1 MSVPLLDLRAQY
13 NSIRTEIDAAI
24 ARVVES
30 QYFILGPEVES
41 FERELAAYCGVGR
54 AIGLSSGTDALLVAL
69 MAYGVGPGDEVIT
82 TPFTFFA
89 SAGTVSRLGARPV
102 FADIDPDSFNIDTAA
117 VANAL
122 TERTRAIMPVH
133 LFGRC
138 VELDPLMD
146 LVRARNVPII
156 EDAAQAIGATDG
168 AGRQAGAIA
177 TAGCFSFFPT
187 KNLGGFGD
195 GGMVITND
203 AELAE
208 RIAVLRVHGM
218 RPKYFH
224 EVIGGNFRLDALQAA
239 VLRVKLPHLDSW
251 SATRRRNAQ
260 RYRALFE
267 EASLDDGRVRLPED
281 VPGHI
286 YNQFVIRVDRR
297 DELRTHLSAA
307 GVGSEV
313 YYPLPLHLQECFRS
327 LGYAPGDFPHAEAA
341 AREVLALPIFP
352 ELTEDN
358 LAEVV
363 RAVAAFFQRAAVVR
377 A

>member
-13 NSIRTEIDAAI
+13 SAIRSDIDAAI

-30 QYFILGPEVES
+30 QHFILGPEVEGL
-41 FERELAAYCGVGR
+41 EREVASYCGIEH
-54 AIGLSSGTDALLVAL
+54 AIGVSSGTDALLVAL
-69 MAYGVGPGDEVIT
+69 MAYDVGPGDEVIT

-89 SAGTVSRLGARPV
+89 SAGTVSRLGALPV
-102 FADIDPDSFNIDTAA
+102 FADIDPSSFNIDPTA
-117 VANAL
+117 VARAL
-122 TERTRAIMPVH
+122 TTRTRALMPVH

-138 VELDPLMD
+138 VELDS
-146 LVRARNVPII
+146 LVGQVHARGLPVI
-156 EDAAQAIGATDG
+156 EDAAQAIGALDR

-203 AELAE
+203 THLAD
-208 RIAVLRVHGM
+208 RISVLRVHGM

-224 EVIGGNFRLDALQAA
+224 QVIGGNFRLDALQAA
-239 VLRVKLPHLDSW
+239 VLRVKMPHLDAW
-251 SATRRRNAQ
+251 SAARRRNAQ
-260 RYRALFE
+260 RYRELFA
-267 EASLDDGRVRLPED
+267 EARLNDGRVRLPED

-286 YNQFVIRVDRR
+286 YNQFVIRVDQR
-297 DELRTHLSAA
+297 DELRASLSAA
-307 GVGSEV
+307 GIGTEV
-313 YYPLPLHLQECFRS
+313 YYPLPLHLQECFRD
-327 LGYAPGDFPHAEAA
+327 LGYGPGDFPHAEAA

-352 ELTEDN
+352 ELTEDQ

-363 RAVAAFFQRAAVVR
+363 RAVATFFERASVTR
-377 A
+377 T

>member
-13 NSIRTEIDAAI
+13 ASISADIDAAI

-30 QYFILGPEVES
+30 QYFILGPEVAGL
-41 FERELAAYCGVGR
+41 EREVASYCGVDH

-69 MAYGVGPGDEVIT
+69 MAYDVGPGDEVIT

-102 FADIDPDSFNIDTAA
+102 FADIDPSSFNIDPNA
-117 VANAL
+117 VASAL
-122 TERTRAIMPVH
+122 TTRTRAIMPVH

-138 VELDPLMD
+138 VELGE
-146 LVRARNVPII
+146 LVNLARARGLPVI
-156 EDAAQAIGATDG
+156 EDAAQAIGAADG

-203 AELAE
+203 AELAD

-239 VLRVKLPHLDSW
+239 VLRVKLPHLDAW
-251 SATRRRNAQ
+251 SAARRRNAQ
-260 RYRALFE
+260 HYHALFD
-267 EASLDDGRVRLPED
+267 EAGLNDGRVRLPED

-286 YNQFVIRVDRR
+286 YNQFVIRVDQR
-297 DELRTHLSAA
+297 DELRAHLSAA
-307 GVGSEV
+307 GIGTEV
-313 YYPLPLHLQECFRS
+313 YYPLPLHLQDCFRA

-352 ELTEDN
+352 ELTVHQ
-358 LAEVV
+358 LVEVV
-363 RAVAAFFQRAAVVR
+363 RAVAGFFERTAVAR
-377 A
+377 G